1 MVQEFQ
7 NTNWLYFTKIL
18 ENSLQ
23 ITIFKLYVFGF
34 LQETIF
40 YLKSSL
46 NNNVQYSKS
55 SFPKSLKTLYNIV
68 KMLMLKQ
75 VNDII
80 IIIINYYQYLKR
92 RLYTVVEFFCTADNR
107 VGTKV
112 LFLRILICCPSK
124 ILKEG
129 EILPLTLQNNNRE
142 VRLKAISI

>member
-1 MVQEFQ
+1 
-7 NTNWLYFTKIL
+7 
-18 ENSLQ
+18 
-23 ITIFKLYVFGF
+23 
-34 LQETIF
+34 
-40 YLKSSL
+40 
-46 NNNVQYSKS
+46 
-55 SFPKSLKTLYNIV
+55 
-68 KMLMLKQ
+68 MLKQ

-112 LFLRILICCPSK
+112 LFLRTLTCCPSK

-129 EILPLTLQNNNRE
+129 DILPLTLQNNNRE